1 MGSLLSLE
9 IINVGVLVV
18 VLYFLLL
25 NKMSAIRKNV
35 LEVTEHVQR
44 EAYINITNDPQIK
57 KLMILRI
64 AM

>member
-1 MGSLLSLE
+1 
-9 IINVGVLVV
+9 
-18 VLYFLLL
+18 
-25 NKMSAIRKNV
+25 MSAIRKNV